1 MKRKCTICKSGDL
14 EDLFTQKFII
24 VGNNSNFSYNI
35 VACKKCGF
43 TYASDIPSQENYE
56 DFYKKSTKYSLRETK
71 DRIPLV
77 AEESNKY
84 YYSLINSYIENTNL
98 KRKWK
103 KLRILDV
110 GCGSGY
116 LLNNFKKN
124 GYLNLLGIDPAPSC
138 RVLARRLF
146 DVEVKTFPI
155 SKFEDKKKFDLIIAT
170 GVLEHLEDL
179 NKNLLKIVQLLK
191 DDGYLFISV
200 PDANHFGRV
209 LKEPFLEFSLEHI
222 NYFTKKSLFN
232 LLRKYNLNNIYY
244 ESKEFKTFGAYAS
257 LSLWKKDNNVTHNI
271 RFDKTGKSSIVK
283 YIAASYKKLE
293 KIEKTITK
301 LIATQ
306 EKIVIWGAGSLASR
320 LLATTDLKKAN
331 IQFFVD
337 SNKSHQDKKIF
348 RYEILSPNKLRS
360 SKNTVLIASY
370 VHGRSI
376 KQTLEKEFKYEGK
389 IITLN

>member
-1 MKRKCTICKSGDL
+1 MKRKCAICNSDDL
-14 EDLFTQKFII
+14 EDLFTQNFII

-43 TYASDIPSQENYE
+43 TYASNIPSQENYE
-56 DFYKKSTKYSLRETK
+56 EFYKKSTKYSLREAK
-71 DRIPLV
+71 DKIPLV

-84 YYSLINSYIENTNL
+84 YYSLINSYIGNTNL

-103 KLRILDV
+103 KLRILDI

-209 LKEPFLEFSLEHI
+209 LREPFLEFSLEHI
-222 NYFTKKSLFN
+222 NYFTRKSLFN
-232 LLRKYNLNNIYY
+232 LLQKYNLNNIYY

-257 LSLWKKDNNVTHNI
+257 LSFWKKDNNVTHHI
-271 RFDKTGKSSIVK
+271 RFDKTGKSSIKK
-283 YIAASYKKLE
+283 YISASYKKLE

-301 LIATQ
+301 LIGTQ
-306 EKIVIWGAGSLASR
+306 EKIVIWGAGSLTSR

-337 SNKSHQDKKIF
+337 SNKSHQGKKIF
-348 RYEILSPNKLRS
+348 GYEIFSPNKLGN

-370 VHGRSI
+370 VHGGSI
-376 KQTLEKEFKYEGK
+376 RQTLEKEFKYEGK